1 MTAPRFQARLSGV
14 DCAEIALTTAEG
26 HPVDAMTLVKDAH
39 MVGAL
44 PSRSAAPPKKRVAN
58 AVPGFLGRVVP
69 RLTELDFQQIV
80 KSLLSVSDPAA
91 IVLFGSYARGD
102 VHPYSDID
110 LMVLRR
116 RDFRGGESRRKE
128 LGLLYRSV
136 TEICDTPKDIVLF
149 TLNEYY
155 SWRETT
161 NHMIAVAWKEGRVLY
176 GQV

>member
-1 MTAPRFQARLSGV
+1 MEQIITLSQNLIASAP
-14 DCAEIALTTAEG
+14 
-26 HPVDAMTLVKDAH
+26 
-39 MVGAL
+39 
-44 PSRSAAPPKKRVAN
+44 SA
-58 AVPGFLGRVVP
+58 FFGRVVP
-69 RLTELDFQQIV
+69 RLTEPDLQRIV
-80 KSLLSVSDPAA
+80 QSLLSVNDPAA

-102 VHPYSDID
+102 VHSYSDID

-116 RDFRGGESRRKE
+116 RPFTSGESRRKE

-149 TLNEYY
+149 TLDEYY

-161 NHMIAVAWKEGRVLY
+161 NHMIAVAWKEGRILY

>member
-1 MTAPRFQARLSGV
+1 MALTLSPSHGTSYPLQRTVFGSRPQSPRRYASVQCSADAAL
-14 DCAEIALTTAEG
+14 ALTTAEG

-44 PSRSAAPPKKRVAN
+44 PARSAAPPKKLIAN

-116 RDFRGGESRRKE
+116 QDFRSGESRRS
-128 LGLLYRSV
+128 RR
-136 TEICDTPKDIVLF
+136 T
-149 TLNEYY
+149 
-155 SWRETT
+155 
-161 NHMIAVAWKEGRVLY
+161 
-176 GQV
+176 

>member
-1 MTAPRFQARLSGV
+1 MEQIITLSQNLIASAP
-14 DCAEIALTTAEG
+14 
-26 HPVDAMTLVKDAH
+26 
-39 MVGAL
+39 
-44 PSRSAAPPKKRVAN
+44 SA
-58 AVPGFLGRVVP
+58 FFGRVVP
-69 RLTELDFQQIV
+69 RLTEPDLERIV
-80 KSLLSVSDPAA
+80 QSLLSVNDPAA

-102 VHPYSDID
+102 VHSYSDID

-116 RDFRGGESRRKE
+116 RPFTSGESRRKE

-149 TLNEYY
+149 TLDEYY

-161 NHMIAVAWKEGRVLY
+161 NHMIAVAWKEGRILY

>member
-1 MTAPRFQARLSGV
+1 MEQIITLSQ
-14 DCAEIALTTAEG
+14 
-26 HPVDAMTLVKDAH
+26 TLVAS
-39 MVGAL
+39 A
-44 PSRSAAPPKKRVAN
+44 PSA
-58 AVPGFLGRVVP
+58 FFGRVVP
-69 RLTELDFQQIV
+69 RLTEPDLQRIV
-80 KSLLSVSDPAA
+80 QSLLSVNDPAA

-102 VHPYSDID
+102 VHSYSDID

-116 RDFRGGESRRKE
+116 RPFTSGESRRKE

-149 TLNEYY
+149 TLDEYY

-161 NHMIAVAWKEGRVLY
+161 NHMIAVAWKEGRILY